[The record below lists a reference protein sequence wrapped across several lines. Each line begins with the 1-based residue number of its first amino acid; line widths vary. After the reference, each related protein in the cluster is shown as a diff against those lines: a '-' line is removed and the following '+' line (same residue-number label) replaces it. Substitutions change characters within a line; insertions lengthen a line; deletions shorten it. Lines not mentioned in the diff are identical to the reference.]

1 MRPTEHRGCQ
11 RKRADRLGLTL
22 VTASGKPRRSSPRDA
37 TRGFT
42 LIELLVVIAII
53 AILAALLLPVLSR
66 AKLASQKAK
75 CASNLKQLTAAS
87 IMFQQDN
94 GPIAYGGTSGVWLT
108 TLIRYYSKENALRL
122 CPAAEQPLNATGPGT
137 WQGTAANAYVWNA
150 AHGPD
155 PTNMG
160 SYAVNGWLYDTH
172 GADPPTQWVTDDP
185 PGSYFPKDTAIL
197 HPAAT
202 PEFVDAI
209 WPDLWPS
216 PADTPDDPADLFDG
230 TGGSDLAPMMMR
242 ACIARHGSRPPQSA
256 PREAPLD
263 KPFPGSVN
271 LGLADGHVESA
282 FLDDLWSYTWSGT
295 FTPTKRPGLP

>member
-1 MRPTEHRGCQ
+1 MHSR
-11 RKRADRLGLTL
+11 RA
-22 VTASGKPRRSSPRDA
+22 
-37 TRGFT
+37 FT

-75 CASNLKQLTAAS
+75 CASNLKQLTLAA

-94 GPIAYGGTSGVWLT
+94 GPVTYGGTSGVWLT

-122 CPAAEQPLNATGPGT
+122 CPSAPQPVNDATGPGT

-150 AHGPD
+150 AVNPD

-172 GADPPTQWVTDDP
+172 GDDPPTQWVRDDP
-185 PGSYFPKDTAIL
+185 PGSYFPKDTAIK
-197 HPAAT
+197 HPTTT
-202 PEFVDAI
+202 PEFVDAA

-216 PADTPDDPADLFDG
+216 PTDTPEDPADLYDG
-230 TGGSDLAPMMMR
+230 AGNAAGAPMMLR

-256 PREAPLD
+256 PTAAPINQ
-263 KPFPGSVN
+263 PFPGLVN
-271 LGLADGHVESA
+271 LGLADGHVETA
-282 FLDDLWSYTWSGT
+282 NLDDLWSYTWSGT
-295 FTPTKRPGLP
+295 FVPAKRPGLP